1 MTPPKT
7 SWLRNRPRLK
17 PSFTAFQQYDAMDCG
32 PTCVRMVAGHYGK
45 RFTQREMRERAC
57 IDRGGV
63 SLLGIAYAAEAVGF
77 RTLSVRTT
85 LQALES
91 EAPLPCIVHWR
102 QNHFV
107 VVHRVTRDH
116 VYVADPAEGLLSYT
130 HEEFTRGWLQ
140 DGGQTSERG
149 VALLLEPT
157 PGFFEQD
164 DTQRADRASLRSLL
178 GYVRGYRGFFAQV
191 ALGMVV
197 ASLLQL
203 VFPFLTQA
211 LVDHGIGN
219 QDLGFVNVVLLAQLA
234 LLASRTSVEF
244 IRNRILFHVGTR
256 IYVSII
262 SDFLAKLLRLPVP
275 FFDTRHVGDIL
286 QRVQDHTRIQQF
298 LTATLLQTLFS
309 VMTLTVFSVVLAVYS
324 WAIFGVFA
332 VGSLVY
338 VAYSLFFLKRRKAL
352 DYQKFAEQARTQSTL
367 VELVGGIGEIKLAN
381 AEQQK
386 RWAWER
392 IQARLFRVSLKS
404 LSLDQF
410 QDGGSIA
417 INEMKNILI
426 TFLGAKLVIDGQLTL
441 GMLLAVQYI
450 IGQLN
455 APLGQLVSI
464 VHNAQDARIA
474 AERLGELHDYPDE
487 EVPGEKLTTLPEDG
501 SLSLRG
507 VSFGYGGALGEEVL
521 KDVDMDI
528 PEGKVTAIV
537 GASGSGKTTLLK
549 LLLKFYVPSK
559 GEIGVG
565 GSPLASISARTWRSE
580 CGAVLQDGQLFSDT
594 IAGNVAVGDDVV
606 DQRRLLHAVTV
617 ANIRGYVEALPL
629 GYNTRVG
636 RDGLGMS
643 QGQQQRLLIA
653 RAVYKQP
660 RYLLFDEATSSL
672 DANNEKAIMGAL
684 QDEFRGRTVVIVAHR
699 LSTVRNADQIVVM
712 DRGRVVEKG
721 THDELAAL
729 RGHYYT
735 LVKNQ
740 LELGS

>member
-1 MTPPKT
+1 MT
-7 SWLRNRPRLK
+7 SFLRARPRLR
-17 PSFTAFQQYDAMDCG
+17 PSFPVYRQYDAMDCG

-45 RFTQREMRERAC
+45 RFSQRDMRERAC

-85 LQALES
+85 LAALAG

-102 QNHFV
+102 QSHFV
-107 VVHRVTRDH
+107 VVHRVTRDR
-116 VYVADPAEGLLSYT
+116 VYVADPAEGQLTYT

-140 DGGQTSERG
+140 DGGQAGERG

-164 DTQRADRASLRSLL
+164 DDPGADRASLRFLM
-178 GYVRGYRGFFAQV
+178 GYVRAYRGFFAQV
-191 ALGMVV
+191 ALGMMV

-219 QDLGFVNVVLLAQLA
+219 QDLGFVNVVLLAQLV
-234 LLASRTSVEF
+234 LLVSRTAVEF

-298 LTATLLQTLFS
+298 LTSTVLQTLFS
-309 VMTLTVFSVVLAVYS
+309 LMTLTVFSVVLAMYS
-324 WAIFGVFA
+324 WAIFGVFV
-332 VGSLVY
+332 VGSVLY
-338 VAYSLFFLKRRKAL
+338 VAYALVFLKRRREL

-367 VELVGGIGEIKLAN
+367 VELVNGIGDIKLAN

-417 INEMKNILI
+417 INEAKNIFI

-455 APLGQLVSI
+455 GPLSQLVSI

-474 AERLGELHDYPDE
+474 AERLGELHGHDDE
-487 EVPGEKLTTLPEDG
+487 EAPGEKLAELPEDG
-501 SLSLRG
+501 FISLKG
-507 VSFGYGGALGEEVL
+507 VSFGYGGTLGEEVL
-521 KDVDMDI
+521 KDVDI
-528 PEGKVTAIV
+528 EVAEGKVTAIV

-549 LLLKFYVPSK
+549 LLMKFYLPTR
-559 GEIGVG
+559 GELTVG
-565 GSPLASISARTWRSE
+565 GTPLGSLSARTWRSH
-580 CGAVLQDGQLFSDT
+580 CGAVMQDGQLFSDT
-594 IAGNVAVGDDVV
+594 IAGNVAVGDEVV

-617 ANIRGYVEALPL
+617 ANIREYVEALPL

-643 QGQQQRLLIA
+643 QGQKQRLLIA

-660 RYLLFDEATSSL
+660 KYLLFDEATSAL
-672 DANNEKAIMGAL
+672 DANNEKAIMERL
-684 QDEFRGRTVVIVAHR
+684 QDEFLGRTVVIVAHR
-699 LSTVRNADQIVVM
+699 LSTVKNADQIVVL
-712 DRGRVVEKG
+712 DRGRVVERG
-721 THDELAAL
+721 SHGELAAL

-740 LELGS
+740 LELGN

>member
-1 MTPPKT
+1 MT
-7 SWLRNRPRLK
+7 SLLSRPRLK
-17 PSFTAFQQYDAMDCG
+17 APFPIYRQFDAMDCG
-32 PTCVRMVAGHYGK
+32 PACVRMVAGHYGK
-45 RFTQREMRERAC
+45 RFTQREMRERAH

-63 SLLGIAYAAEAVGF
+63 SLLGIAYAAESVGF

-85 LQALES
+85 LDALAR
-91 EAPLPCIVHWR
+91 EAPLPAIVHWR

-107 VVHRVTRDH
+107 VVHRVTRDRVH
-116 VYVADPAEGLLSYT
+116 VADPAQGELAYT
-130 HEEFTRGWLQ
+130 HEEFAQGWLA
-140 DGGQTSERG
+140 DGGQASDRG
-149 VALLLEPT
+149 VVLLLEPT
-157 PGFFEQD
+157 PGFFEQE
-164 DTQRADRASLRSLL
+164 DTPADQRATLRFLL
-178 GYVRGYRGFFAQV
+178 GYVRSYRAFFAQV
-191 ALGMVV
+191 ALGMLV

-219 QDLGFVNVVLLAQLA
+219 QDLGFVNVVLLAQLT
-234 LLASRTSVEF
+234 LLASRTAVEF

-286 QRVQDHTRIQQF
+286 QRVHDHTRIQQF
-298 LTATLLQTLFS
+298 LTSTLLQTLFS
-309 VMTLTVFSVVLAVYS
+309 VMTLAVFSVVLAVYS

-332 VGSLVY
+332 VGSVLY
-338 VAYSLFFLKRRKAL
+338 VAYSLLFLRRRKQL
-352 DYQKFAEQARTQSTL
+352 DYQRFAEQARTQSAL
-367 VELVGGIGEIKLAN
+367 VELVSGIGEIKLAA

-386 RWAWER
+386 RWGWER
-392 IQARLFRVSLKS
+392 IQARLFRVSMKS
-404 LSLDQF
+404 LSLDQL

-417 INEMKNILI
+417 INEMKNIFI

-455 APLGQLVSI
+455 GPLGQLVSI

-474 AERLGELHDYPDE
+474 MERLGELHGHEDE
-487 EVPGEKLTTLPEDG
+487 ETPGSRVTEMPEEG
-501 SLSLRG
+501 SITLRG

-521 KDVDMDI
+521 RDVDMDI
-528 PEGKVTAIV
+528 PAGRVTAIV

-549 LLLKFYVPSK
+549 LLLQFYAPTR
-559 GEIGVG
+559 GEIRVG
-565 GSPLASISARTWRSE
+565 GTPLATLSARTWRRH
-580 CGAVLQDGQLFSDT
+580 CGAVMQDGQLFSDT
-594 IAGNVAVGDDVV
+594 IAGNVAVGDEAV
-606 DQRRLLHAVTV
+606 DPRRLLHATTV
-617 ANIRGYVEALPL
+617 ANIREYVEALPL
-629 GYNTRVG
+629 AYNTRVG

-643 QGQQQRLLIA
+643 QGQLQRLLIA

-672 DANNEKAIMGAL
+672 DANNEKAIMGRL
-684 QDEFRGRTVVIVAHR
+684 QDEFRGRTVVVVAHR
-699 LSTVRNADQIVVM
+699 LSTVRNADQIVVL
-712 DRGRVVEKG
+712 DRGRVVERG
-721 THDELAAL
+721 THDELTAL

>member
-1 MTPPKT
+1 M
-7 SWLRNRPRLK
+7 SSSILRARPRLK
-17 PSFTAFQQYDAMDCG
+17 PTFPSLRQFDAMDCG
-32 PTCVRMVAGHYGK
+32 PTCVRMVASHHGK
-45 RFTQREMRERAC
+45 RFSQREMRARAC

-85 LQALES
+85 LAALGG

-107 VVHRVTRDH
+107 VVHRVTRDR
-116 VYVADPAEGLLSYT
+116 VYVADPADGELSYT
-130 HEEFTRGWLQ
+130 HEEFTRGWLH
-140 DGGQTSERG
+140 DGGAASDRG

-157 PGFFEQD
+157 PAFYEQD
-164 DTQRADRASLRSLL
+164 DAGDNSRAGLRFLL
-178 GYVRGYRGFFAQV
+178 GYVRSYRGLFTQV
-191 ALGMVV
+191 ALGMMV

-211 LVDHGIGN
+211 LVDHGIGH
-219 QDLGFVNVVLLAQLA
+219 QDIGFVNVVLLAQLA

-298 LTATLLQTLFS
+298 LTGTILQTLFS

-332 VGSLVY
+332 VGSALY
-338 VAYSLFFLKRRKAL
+338 VVYSLLFLKRRKEL
-352 DYQKFAEQARTQSTL
+352 DYQKFAEQARTQSAL
-367 VELVGGIGEIKLAN
+367 VELVGGISEIKLAN

-392 IQARLFRVSLKS
+392 IQARLFRVNLKS
-404 LSLDQF
+404 LSLGQF
-410 QDGGSIA
+410 EDGGSIA
-417 INEMKNILI
+417 INEMKNIFI
-426 TFLGAKLVIDGQLTL
+426 TFLGAKLVIDGELTL

-450 IGQLN
+450 LGQLN
-455 APLGQLVSI
+455 GPLGQLVAI
-464 VHNAQDARIA
+464 VHNAQDARIS
-474 AERLGELHDYPDE
+474 AERLGELHGHPDE
-487 EVPGEKLTTLPEDG
+487 EEPGEKIVDLPEEG
-501 SLSLRG
+501 SISLRG
-507 VSFGYGGALGEEVL
+507 VGFGYGGALGEEVL
-521 KDVDMDI
+521 KDVEMEI
-528 PEGKVTAIV
+528 PDGKVTAIV

-549 LLLKFYVPSK
+549 LLLKFYNPSR
-559 GEIGVG
+559 GDIAVG
-565 GSPLASISARTWRSE
+565 GSALGTLSARSWRSQ

-594 IAGNVAVGDDVV
+594 IAGNIAVGEDTV

-617 ANIRGYVEALPL
+617 ANIREYVETLPL

-643 QGQQQRLLIA
+643 QGQKQRLLIA

-660 RYLLFDEATSSL
+660 KYLLFDEATSAL
-672 DANNEKAIMGAL
+672 DANNEKAIMGRL

-699 LSTVRNADQIVVM
+699 LSTVKNADQIVVL
-712 DRGRVVEKG
+712 DRGRVVERG
-721 THDELAAL
+721 THEDLAAL

>member
-1 MTPPKT
+1 MT
-7 SWLRNRPRLK
+7 SSLLRARPRLK
-17 PSFTAFQQYDAMDCG
+17 PSFRAFRQFDAMDCG

-85 LQALES
+85 LEALQG
-91 EAPLPCIVHWR
+91 EAPLPCIIHWR

-107 VVHRVTRDH
+107 VVHRVTRDR
-116 VYVADPAEGLLSYT
+116 VYVADPAEGQLTYT
-130 HEEFTRGWLQ
+130 HAEFTRGWLH
-140 DGGQTSERG
+140 DGGQAGERG

-157 PGFFEQD
+157 PGFFEQE
-164 DTQRADRASLRSLL
+164 DTPGADRASLRFLL
-178 GYVRGYRGFFAQV
+178 GYVRSYRGFFAQV
-191 ALGMVV
+191 ALGMGV

-234 LLASRTSVEF
+234 LLVSRTSVEF

-298 LTATLLQTLFS
+298 LTSTVLQTLFS
-309 VMTLTVFSVVLAVYS
+309 MMTLAVFSVVLAVYS

-332 VGSLVY
+332 VGSVLY
-338 VAYSLFFLKRRKAL
+338 VGYSLLFLKRRKAL
-352 DYQKFAEQARTQSTL
+352 DYQRFAEQARTQSTL
-367 VELVGGIGEIKLAN
+367 VELIGGIGEIKLAN

-404 LSLDQF
+404 LSLDQL

-417 INEMKNILI
+417 INEMKNIFI

-455 APLGQLVSI
+455 GPLSQLVSI
-464 VHNAQDARIA
+464 AHNAQDARIA
-474 AERLGELHDYPDE
+474 AERLGELHGHRDE
-487 EVPGEKLTTLPEDG
+487 EAPGEKLSTLPDEG
-501 SLSLRG
+501 SIALRG

-521 KDVDMDI
+521 KDVEMEI

-549 LLLKFYVPSK
+549 LLLKFYAPTR
-559 GEIGVG
+559 GEVAVG
-565 GSPLASISARTWRSE
+565 GSALSTLSARTWRAH
-580 CGAVLQDGQLFSDT
+580 CGAVMQDGQLFSDT

-617 ANIRGYVEALPL
+617 ANIREYVESLPL
-629 GYNTRVG
+629 AYNTRVG
-636 RDGLGMS
+636 QDGLGMS
-643 QGQQQRLLIA
+643 QGQKQRLLIA

-660 RYLLFDEATSSL
+660 KYLLFDEATSSL
-672 DANNEKAIMGAL
+672 DANNEKAIMGRL
-684 QDEFRGRTVVIVAHR
+684 QNEFRGRTVVIVAHR
-699 LSTVRNADQIVVM
+699 LSTVKHADQIVVL
-712 DRGRVVEKG
+712 DRGRVVERG

>member
-1 MTPPKT
+1 MT
-7 SWLRNRPRLK
+7 SWLRARPRLK
-17 PSFTAFQQYDAMDCG
+17 PSFPAYLQYDAMDCG
-32 PTCVRMVAGHYGK
+32 PTCIRMVAGHYGR
-45 RFTQREMRERAC
+45 RFTQREMRERAF

-85 LQALES
+85 LDALAT
-91 EAPLPCIVHWR
+91 EAPLPAIVHWR

-107 VVHRVTRDH
+107 VVHRVTRDRVH
-116 VYVADPAEGLLSYT
+116 VADPAEGLLTYT
-130 HEEFTRGWLQ
+130 HEEFKRGWLQ
-140 DGGQTSERG
+140 DGGQVSDRG

-157 PGFFEQD
+157 PVFFEHED
-164 DTQRADRASLRSLL
+164 ESPADRASLRALT
-178 GYVRGYRGFFAQV
+178 GYVRTYKGFFAQV
-191 ALGMVV
+191 ALGMGV

-219 QDLGFVNVVLLAQLA
+219 QDLGFVHVVLIAQLA
-234 LLASRTSVEF
+234 LLASRTAVEF

-298 LTATLLQTLFS
+298 LTSTLLQTLFS
-309 VMTLTVFSVVLAVYS
+309 LMTLAVFSVVLAVYS

-332 VGSLVY
+332 AGSVLY
-338 VAYSLFFLKRRKAL
+338 VAYSLFFLKRRRQL
-352 DYQKFAEQARTQSTL
+352 DYLKFAEQARTQSTL

-392 IQARLFRVSLKS
+392 IQARLFRVSLKA

-417 INEMKNILI
+417 INEMKNIFI
-426 TFLGAKLVIDGQLTL
+426 TFLGAKLVIDGDLTL
-441 GMLLAVQYI
+441 GMLLAVQYMV
-450 IGQLN
+450 GQLN
-455 APLGQLVSI
+455 APLSQLVAI
-464 VHNAQDARIA
+464 THNAQDARIA
-474 AERLGELHDYPDE
+474 AERLGELHGYPDE
-487 EVPGEKLTTLPEDG
+487 EVAGEKLTELPGDA
-501 SLSLRG
+501 SLSLRD
-507 VSFGYGGALGEEVL
+507 VSFSYGGALGEEVL
-521 KDVDMDI
+521 KDVTMDV
-528 PEGKVTAIV
+528 PAGKVTAIV

-549 LLLKFYVPSK
+549 LLLKFYQPTK
-559 GEIGVG
+559 GEIAVG
-565 GSPLASISARTWRSE
+565 GTPLAGVSARTWRAA

-594 IAGNVAVGDDVV
+594 IAGNVGVGDDVV
-606 DQRRLLHAVTV
+606 DPRRLLHAVTV

-629 GYNTRVG
+629 GYNTKVG

-672 DANNEKAIMGAL
+672 DANNERAIMGRL

-699 LSTVRNADQIVVM
+699 LSTVRNADQIVVL
-712 DRGRVVEKG
+712 DRGRVVERG
-721 THDELAAL
+721 THDELTAL